1 MKTFLVVWYI
11 SLALLYVTSCKER
24 VEVVPVVEPVITP
37 VEERVDMASLKDRV
51 LFNLRREEG
60 YREYPYND
68 SEGYCSIGYGQLLSL
83 KPCDASD
90 VLITVSRP
98 EAMKWLVQR
107 VEDDLHWI
115 ANMTVTK
122 GLFLELSVNH
132 PDKAAVL
139 VTMVYQ
145 MGRQGLLNFVLMLE
159 ALRNRDWDEAATQV
173 YNSKWFKQT
182 PGRATR
188 AARVLAGQTRF
199 R

>member
-1 MKTFLVVWYI
+1 MKTFIVVWYL
-11 SLALLYVTSCKER
+11 SLTLLYVTSCKER
-24 VEVVPVVEPVITP
+24 VEVVPVITP
-37 VEERVDMASLKDRV
+37 IEEVIEVSSITERVV
-51 LFNLRREEG
+51 INLMREEG
-60 YREYPYND
+60 YMEHPYND

-90 VLITVSRP
+90 ILITVSEP
-98 EAMKWLVQR
+98 EAKKWLVKR
-107 VEDDLHWI
+107 VEEDLNWI
-115 ANMTVTK
+115 THMTVTK

-173 YNSKWFKQT
+173 YNSKWFDQT
-182 PGRATR
+182 PGRAIR
-188 AARVLAGQTRF
+188 AARVLAGQTKF
-199 R
+199 K